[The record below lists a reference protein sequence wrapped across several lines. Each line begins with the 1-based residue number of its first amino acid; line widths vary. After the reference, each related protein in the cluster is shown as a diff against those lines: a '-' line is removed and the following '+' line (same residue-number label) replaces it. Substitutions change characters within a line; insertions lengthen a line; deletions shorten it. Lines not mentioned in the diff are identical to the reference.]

1 MVRIENQWVEFS
13 FFRPEAEK
21 VCVAGDF
28 NNWKIGDIE
37 LCKCKNGYW
46 RTKVKIPAGEYK
58 FRYCADGQWF
68 TDYAANGIEPGRFG
82 MNSIIIVEKAVSRAE
97 QIACELE
104 KAEQIS
110 TI

>member
-21 VCVAGDF
+21 VSVAGDF

-82 MNSIIIVEKAVSRAE
+82 MNSIIIVQKAQAVEPELADNSEQAEKIAVH
-97 QIACELE
+97 
-104 KAEQIS
+104 
-110 TI
+110 